1 MFLCASTQLESF
13 LSHKKLEK
21 SFKLL
26 VFILEYGH
34 NRKFLM
40 ANLPTAYCL
49 LVLPT
54 DQNAASS
61 RFRSF
66 DRMPNF

>member
-26 VFILEYGH
+26 VFILEYDH
-34 NRKFLM
+34 
-40 ANLPTAYCL
+40 
-49 LVLPT
+49 
-54 DQNAASS
+54 
-61 RFRSF
+61 
-66 DRMPNF
+66 